1 MRPMESCGGLVHVW
15 LSHWNSVFSLI
26 LDLSKLVDTLTA
38 SSDRLRSSP
47 DSELAPPDRMAQA
60 VIWVVVEMRELVSL
74 ALGDG

>member
-1 MRPMESCGGLVHVW
+1 MESCGGLVHAW

-47 DSELAPPDRMAQA
+47 DSRYELAPPDRMAQA